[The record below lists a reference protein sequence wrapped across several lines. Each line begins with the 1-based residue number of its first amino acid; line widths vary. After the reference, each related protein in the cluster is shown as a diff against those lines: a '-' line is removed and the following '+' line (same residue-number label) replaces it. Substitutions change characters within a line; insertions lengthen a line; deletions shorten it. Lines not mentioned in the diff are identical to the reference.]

1 MLTNNSQ
8 NQLQLTGYYGE
19 IWLEI
24 AEKLGLEF
32 DVIEGTAYGILSE
45 DGHWNGLI
53 GMVYKNEADIA
64 IGDFYPTTSRK
75 TVVDFAL
82 PTDID

>member
-1 MLTNNSQ
+1 MLTNSSQ

-19 IWLEI
+19 IWDEI
-24 AEKLGLEF
+24 AGKLGLVY
-32 DVIEGTAYGILSE
+32 DVIEGTAYGILNE
-45 DGHWNGLI
+45 DGHVNGLI
-53 GMVYKNEADIA
+53 GMVYRNEADIA
-64 IGDFYPTTSRK
+64 VADFYPTTSRK